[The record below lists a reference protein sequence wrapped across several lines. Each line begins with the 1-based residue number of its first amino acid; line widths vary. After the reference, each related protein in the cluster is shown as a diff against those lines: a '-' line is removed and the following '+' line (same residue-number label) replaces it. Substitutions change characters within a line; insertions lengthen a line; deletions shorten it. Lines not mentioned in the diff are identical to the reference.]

1 MARHPDLVGI
11 YSIGAGNAGIGQAI
25 AEAGR
30 PKSIIFIGHELTE
43 SSKLLMLSG
52 AMDAVIDQNPRV
64 EAREAIAMLSHA
76 VLGKRFDYHA
86 PRLQVVFRENI
97 PEL

>member
-1 MARHPDLVGI
+1 
-11 YSIGAGNAGIGQAI
+11 
-25 AEAGR
+25 
-30 PKSIIFIGHELTE
+30 
-43 SSKLLMLSG
+43 
-52 AMDAVIDQNPRV
+52 
-64 EAREAIAMLSHA
+64 MLSHA